1 MRGAGGRKTF
11 SKKYEKENIPLGSG
25 CAGSSAREFRVSRQP
40 PARPPAGRSPGEP
53 PSPSSAAA
61 CWAASVGRS
70 ASPPPPVHP
79 PAPRG
84 VGGAASGRGLSG
96 RPQPFLAPAA
106 PRRRRLH
113 NSAPG
118 GFGSRRGCALRPHRA
133 AGAAASNATCGV
145 LPPAA
150 VTLHQ
155 PERGLFLFRNQQP
168 ECL

>member
-1 MRGAGGRKTF
+1 MCERGGGKKNILKKILKRKHPTWQRVRGKF
-11 SKKYEKENIPLGSG
+11 
-25 CAGSSAREFRVSRQP
+25 SARVPGFP
-40 PARPPAGRSPGEP
+40 PAASPPPAGRSPGEP

-84 VGGAASGRGLSG
+84 LGGAASGRGLPG
-96 RPQPFLAPAA
+96 RPQPALAPAA

-118 GFGSRRGCALRPHRA
+118 GFGSRRGPAPSAHTARP
-133 AGAAASNATCGV
+133 
-145 LPPAA
+145 
-150 VTLHQ
+150 
-155 PERGLFLFRNQQP
+155 EQQP
-168 ECL
+168 QTPLVEFFPRRL